1 MRNKNGEISV
11 MREENK
17 MAKIIPPNIR
27 KPGLGQW
34 SFSENGYSHFL
45 EISINHF
52 KMAAARYGEKG
63 LDFEC
68 EVFSN
73 RALELEE
80 ELRLLQEQLA
90 ENASKNKSAEDTKKR
105 RRKQTA

>member
-1 MRNKNGEISV
+1 
-11 MREENK
+11 
-17 MAKIIPPNIR
+17 MAKVIPADIR

-34 SFSENGYSHFL
+34 SVSEDGYSHFL

-52 KMAAARYGEKG
+52 KLAAARYGEKG

-68 EVFSN
+68 EVFTK

-80 ELRLLQEQLA
+80 ELRILQEQLA
-90 ENASKNKSAEDTKKR
+90 ENAKKR
-105 RRKQTA
+105 